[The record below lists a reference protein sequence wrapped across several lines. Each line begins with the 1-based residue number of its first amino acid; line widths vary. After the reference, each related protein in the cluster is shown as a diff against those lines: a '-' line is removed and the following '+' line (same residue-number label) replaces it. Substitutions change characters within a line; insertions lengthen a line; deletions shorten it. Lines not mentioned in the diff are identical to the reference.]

1 MVYRDLRSFLEKLE
15 SEGQLLRVT
24 QQVNLEPDLGSAAR
38 AINNLGDQSP
48 ALLFNY
54 IHGYKN
60 GRVALNVIGSWPN
73 HALMMGLPKDTP
85 VKEQFLEFARRWSH
99 YPVPVERVDSA
110 PFQANVITENI
121 NLFDI
126 LPLFRLNREDSG
138 CFIDKACVISRD
150 LDDPDHFGKQNTGIY
165 RLQVKGKDRLGIQP
179 IPTHD
184 IGIHLRI
191 AEERGENLPVAI
203 AIGCDPVITT
213 IAGSPLTYEQ
223 SEYEMA
229 GAIQGAPYRIVRLKN
244 TNLDIP
250 WGAEVVLEGEI
261 IAGKREL
268 EGPFG
273 EFTGSYSDARLQPI
287 VQVKAIYFRDNPIFE
302 HLYLGMSW
310 TEMDYMTSINTCVPL
325 YHQLKEAFPEVEAVN
340 AMYNQ
345 GLVAII
351 STKTRFGGFAKAVGM
366 RAMTTPHGLGY
377 CKIVIVVD
385 DFVDPFNLPQVMWAL
400 ATRVAPDK
408 DLVVIPNASVLSLD
422 PSSEPPGI
430 THKLIIDATTPKAP
444 ESRSQFAP
452 SVEPPRDTVKWE
464 KILKELMNKQGVDLH

>member
-1 MVYRDLRSFLEKLE
+1 MAFRDLRSFLETLE
-15 SEGQLLRVT
+15 REGQLVRVT
-24 QQVNLEPDLGSAAR
+24 QQVKPEPDLGSAAR
-38 AINNLGDQSP
+38 AVNNLGDTSP
-48 ALLFNY
+48 ALLFNNIY
-54 IHGYKN
+54 GYKN

-85 VKEQFLEFARRWSH
+85 VKDQFLEFARRWNQ
-99 YPVPVERVDSA
+99 YPVPVERVDTA
-110 PFQANVITENI
+110 PFLENQVTENI

-126 LPLFRLNREDSG
+126 IPLFRLNQGDSA

-150 LDDPDHFGKQNTGIY
+150 PDDPEHFGKQNVGIY

-184 IGIHLRI
+184 IGIHLRK
-191 AEERGENLPVAI
+191 AEERGENLPVTI
-203 AIGCDPVITT
+203 AIGNDPIITT

-229 GAIQGAPYRIVRLKN
+229 GAIQGKPYRIIQSQHS
-244 TNLDIP
+244 NLDIP

-261 IAGKREL
+261 IGGYREF

-273 EFTGSYSDARLQPI
+273 EFTGSYSDARRQPVI
-287 VQVKAIYFRDNPIFE
+287 QIHSMYYRNDPIFE

-325 YHQLKEAFPEVEAVN
+325 YHQLKETFPEVTAVN
-340 AMYNQ
+340 AMYTQ

-351 STKTRFGGFAKAVGM
+351 STKTRYGGFAKAVGM

-400 ATRVAPDK
+400 STRVAPDK
-408 DLVVIPNASVLSLD
+408 DLVVIPGASVLSLD
-422 PSSEPPGI
+422 PSAHPPGI
-430 THKLIIDATTPKAP
+430 THKLIIDATTPKPP
-444 ESRSQFAP
+444 EDRGDFAP
-452 SVEPPRDTVKWE
+452 TVTPPCDTTIWE
-464 KILKELMNKQGVDLH
+464 NIIKQLMNQ